1 VEAEREKREKILYPS
16 FLCVFV
22 ICGVLVS
29 LQMNSSRLCNTF
41 RTKIKR
47 QKRRRRK
54 FDDEFFP
61 REREERSRSFSSD

>member
-1 VEAEREKREKILYPS
+1 MT
-16 FLCVFV
+16 FV
-22 ICGVLVS
+22 K
-29 LQMNSSRLCNTF
+29 NSSRFLCNTF